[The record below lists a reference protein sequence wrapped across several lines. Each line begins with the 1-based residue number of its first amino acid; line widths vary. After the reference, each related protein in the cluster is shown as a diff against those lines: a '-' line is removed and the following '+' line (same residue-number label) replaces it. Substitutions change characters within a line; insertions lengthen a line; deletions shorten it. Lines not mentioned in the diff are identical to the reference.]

1 MNGRRLSLNIH
12 VDARGL
18 PLQRQKDIHVERL
31 RFVAALYDLQGTFIT
46 GKEAEM
52 DLALKPGSYDRL
64 TSSGIN
70 AALSL
75 EAQPRSTACDP
86 LYRKAWKVR

>member
-1 MNGRRLSLNIH
+1 SLPFQH
-12 VDARGL
+12 
-18 PLQRQKDIHVERL
+18 QKDVHVERL
-31 RFVAALYDLQGTFIT
+31 IFVAALYDLQGTFIT

-52 DLALKPGSYDRL
+52 DLALKPRSYERL

-75 EAQPRSTACDP
+75 EAPPGSYSLRSVIQESVEGKITAETH
-86 LYRKAWKVR
+86 KVQID